1 MSEPNE
7 QQDYEP
13 PVVDDVEE
21 GHPSSVTAIQQQTPS
36 NN

>member
-13 PVVDDVEE
+13 LVVDDVEE

-36 NN
+36 N